1 MEYRNYLEKL
11 KEEVLVYGIKDKIP
25 PFLSIIDW
33 KLGSIISKN
42 ITKKTLFSTNNKF
55 KTKKIVLFEIKE
67 NPENQIFEIIKEL
80 KLNSFSLVLPND
92 LNIKNIIKNLT
103 KSEIKWK
110 ELVQEELTDETLIT
124 FYKITT

>member
-67 NPENQIFEIIKEL
+67 NPENQIFEII
-80 KLNSFSLVLPND
+80 ND